1 MNSSKRLFNCIVG
14 YNDIKQLIRQAVY
27 SDVNVHWLFYGPP
40 ASAKSLFLL
49 EMEKEIPKTLFVTGS
64 RISKKGLHSALLEHK
79 PYFLLF
85 DEIDKA
91 PRTASSALLSLMES
105 GRIIITLG
113 DKSTDTALPTK
124 VFASCNSIYRLPPE
138 LLSRFQK
145 LYFPPYTKDEFLEIC
160 SGYLVHHEKIREE
173 MALKAGELV
182 WEKLDRDIRQVIRVV
197 RLSKTIEQVEQ
208 TVEVFRKY
216 AVGATQE

>member
-27 SDVNVHWLFYGPP
+27 SDANVHWLFYGPP

-49 EMEKEIPKTLFVTGS
+49 EMEKEIPKTIFVTGS
-64 RISKKGLHSALLEHK
+64 RISKKGLHSVLLEHK
-79 PYFLLF
+79 PHFLLF

-91 PRTASSALLSLMES
+91 PRTASSALLSLMEMR
-105 GRIIITLG
+105 RIIITLG
-113 DKSTDTALPTK
+113 KKSINTELHTK
-124 VFASCNSIYRLPPE
+124 VFASCNNIHRLPPE

-160 SGYLVHHEKIREE
+160 SGYVVHYEKVREE
-173 MALKAGELV
+173 VALRAGELV
-182 WEKLDRDIRQVIRVV
+182 WESLNRDIRQVIRIV
-197 RLSKTIEQVEQ
+197 RLSKTVEQVEQ
-208 TVEVFRKY
+208 TVEVFKKY
-216 AVGATQE
+216 AGGATQE